1 MRDATR
7 TRTRGITVATIVLAG
22 ATLGA
27 WYHGRR
33 CESPTLAKSFEAD
46 PADWRDDDNVSDCH
60 GIAMR
65 LDGEAVLRP
74 YRR

>member
-1 MRDATR
+1 MRDAIR
-7 TRTRGITVATIVLAG
+7 TRTRGVTVATLVLAG

-27 WYHGRR
+27 WYEGRR
-33 CESPTLAKSFEAD
+33 FASPTLAKSFEAD
-46 PADWRDDDNVSDCH
+46 PADWHDDDNVSDCA